1 MIPVPT
7 PDPEQHP
14 TVAEPVEG
22 PVEALVR
29 LLDVMRQLRVGC
41 PWDAEQTHRS
51 LATYL
56 VEETGEVLDA
66 IETGDDTDLVEEL
79 GDLLLQVVFHAEIAR
94 QEGRFGIA
102 EVAGGIT
109 EKLVRRHP
117 YVFTD
122 ADIPQDLMTS
132 WEARKRAEKGRT
144 SSLQGIPERLSA
156 LARATKVTSR
166 VRSHGVEVPMADE
179 PITADELGRQVLAL
193 VQRAQASGVD
203 ADQATRDAVR
213 AFEEAVRAAE

>member
-1 MIPVPT
+1 MDEAST
-7 PDPEQHP
+7 STE
-14 TVAEPVEG
+14 
-22 PVEALVR
+22 PVEALAR
-29 LLDVMRQLRVGC
+29 LVEVMHRLRREC

-66 IETGDDTDLVEEL
+66 IESGDDTDLVEEL
-79 GDLLLQVVFHAEIAR
+79 GDLLLQVVFHAEIAT
-94 QEGRFGIA
+94 QQGRFTID
-102 EVAGGIT
+102 EVAAGIT

-122 ADIPQDLMTS
+122 SAVPDDLMGS
-132 WEARKRAEKGRT
+132 WELRKRAEKGRS
-144 SSLQGIPERLSA
+144 SSLQGIAEHLSS

-166 VRSHGVEVPMADE
+166 TRNHGVQVAMADE
-179 PITADELGRQVLAL
+179 PVTADEVGAELLAL

-203 ADQATRDAVR
+203 ADQALR
-213 AFEEAVRAAE
+213 EAVRDFETRVRTAEKRV